1 MSFSEGYSIILDPD
15 TLPDI
20 NVIEDYLQQSPGKSY
35 KEEIYLKKNK
45 ILNFI
50 KKKE

>member
-20 NVIEDYLQQSPGKSY
+20 NVIEDYYNNPQVSL
-35 KEEIYLKKNK
+35 
-45 ILNFI
+45 I
-50 KKKE
+50 KKRYI